1 MTAEVEALLERLDD
15 ISSRS
20 GHEWNAA
27 KDAAAL
33 IRAQEERITQLADT
47 ASTNF
52 RAAVDAQERAEAAEA
67 KLAAAARQEP
77 CAWVSTPIPWNP
89 TDGWACV
96 WLSKVKTE
104 IATMPFYAATVPA
117 AIPWIDPDSGEQR
130 ITPRPSPH
138 KKPPSDAEQT
148 THVPA
153 GDAVSVRADVVSFLH
168 GEGPLDGVHFGGRP
182 DTQSGPYWW
191 RKYLPESK

>member
-27 KDAAAL
+27 KDAAVL
-33 IRAQEERITQLADT
+33 IRAQVEEIYKWKELDRVTQSAFERELK
-47 ASTNF
+47 
-52 RAAVDAQERAEAAEA
+52 RAEAAEA
-67 KLAAAARQEP
+67 KLAAAARQELV
-77 CAWVSTPIPWNP
+77 AWFQKNE
-89 TDGWACV
+89 DGLYEQVGHQYAGDTGTV
-96 WLSKVKTE
+96 PL
-104 IATMPFYAATVPA
+104 YAAP
-117 AIPWIDPDSGEQR
+117 
-130 ITPRPSPH
+130 
-138 KKPPSDAEQT
+138 
-148 THVPA
+148 VPA